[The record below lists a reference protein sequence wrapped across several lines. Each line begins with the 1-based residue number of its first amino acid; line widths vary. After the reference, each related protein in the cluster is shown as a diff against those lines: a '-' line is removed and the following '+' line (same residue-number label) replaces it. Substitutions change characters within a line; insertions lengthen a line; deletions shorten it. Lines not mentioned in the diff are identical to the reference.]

1 MKISRRSI
9 LTASALLGGS
19 TLLSGCDKVISAA
32 SDRFHDWIPERISV
46 PSNQE
51 IDPAFH
57 LLSRAAYGPW
67 PGDIDRVKEMGI
79 EKWIDEQLDYEQIDD
94 TWCRLRAR
102 RFESLYL
109 KPGDCYD
116 FKKEKLREDITRHTL
131 LNAIYSQRQ
140 LFEVMVGFWSDHLNI
155 NVEKGDCIYLKAA
168 DDMTVVRPHALG
180 NFKEMLRAS
189 ALSPAMLV
197 YLDGKENKKG
207 SPKDIPNENYA
218 RELMEL
224 HTLGVDGGYT
234 QRDVFEAARCLTG
247 WRLRE
252 QFGKGTVFFDPELHD
267 DGEKIVLGKKI
278 VGGGGERDVDSLV
291 DIVCEHPSTA
301 GYIAT
306 KLVRYFVSDEAAPAL
321 VARVK
326 EQFMRTNF
334 DIKPAVRTILLSE
347 EFKNARGTKF
357 KRPFRFVV
365 SALRA
370 VGADTHA
377 KDELIEYLNRMGQ
390 GPFQYPTPDG
400 YPTEMLPWLGTLL
413 WRWNFAL
420 ALGSNEVPNV
430 TTRGEKLADAIA
442 AGRDA
447 TVMKEG
453 PGRPGNRSAALPL
466 HLVVSYLIGRAPTE
480 AEKLIFSQVLK
491 APDRPRTAGD
501 IAGDISSSTKGR
513 IDPRSDTNTKSGA
526 KFGDGT
532 TSSIGLD
539 TVSGTTAALL
549 VGLVIASPS
558 FQRH

>member
-9 LTASALLGGS
+9 LTAGALFGGS

-32 SDRFHDWIPERISV
+32 SDRFHDWIPERLSV
-46 PSNQE
+46 PSNEE

-67 PGDIDRVKEMGI
+67 PGDVDRVKEMGI
-79 EKWIDEQLDYEQIDD
+79 EKWIEEQLDHEQIDD

-131 LNAIYSQRQ
+131 LHAIYSQRQ

-207 SPKDIPNENYA
+207 SPKDVPNENYA

-267 DGEKIVLGKKI
+267 DAEKIVLGKRI
-278 VGGGGERDVDSLV
+278 PAGGGERDVDSLV
-291 DIVCEHPSTA
+291 DIVCGHPSTA

-306 KLVRYFVSDEAAPAL
+306 KLVQYFVSDEAAPKL
-321 VARVK
+321 VQQVK

-347 EFKNARGTKF
+347 EFKNARATKF

-420 ALGSNEVPNV
+420 ALGSNELPNV
-430 TTRGEKLADAIA
+430 TTRAEKLASAIA
-442 AGRDA
+442 AGTNAQSD
-447 TVMKEG
+447 G
-453 PGRPGNRSAALPL
+453 SGALPL
-466 HLVVSYLIGRAPTE
+466 HLVVSYLVGRAPTE
-480 AEKLIFSQVLK
+480 PEKLIFSQTLLS
-491 APDRPRTAGD
+491 PDGQRTAGPTACD
-501 IAGDISSSTKGR
+501 IPSSTRSKKA
-513 IDPRSDTNTKSGA
+513 PRSGTNTKSGA
-526 KFGDGT
+526 KSGDYT
-532 TSSIGLD
+532 TSSIALD
-539 TVSGTTAALL
+539 TVSGTTTALL